1 MCYVALCSG
10 HGMRFC
16 VNNTIMCTRRVMVMN
31 VSHINIFKAPNLFLH
46 WEYFQFIPPICF
58 SHVFNDRPQKV
69 IITCYTLFS
78 RKTFSPPLFRAY
90 LSWRVILT
98 TIWGKSR
105 RPQYPIS
112 NDELRAMTFAKAKT
126 TSQAKAK
133 AKAKAKLKAK
143 ERRRRLAKRRFQ
155 NGFKEGG
162 VPVSYTHLTLPPI
175 YSV

>member
-1 MCYVALCSG
+1 
-10 HGMRFC
+10 
-16 VNNTIMCTRRVMVMN
+16 MN

-105 RPQYPIS
+105 RPQYPTS
-112 NDELRAMTFAKAKT
+112 NDEGDDIGKG
-126 TSQAKAK
+126 
-133 AKAKAKLKAK
+133 
-143 ERRRRLAKRRFQ
+143 
-155 NGFKEGG
+155 NGKGK
-162 VPVSYTHLTLPPI
+162 
-175 YSV
+175 

>member
-1 MCYVALCSG
+1 
-10 HGMRFC
+10 
-16 VNNTIMCTRRVMVMN
+16 MN

-46 WEYFQFIPPICF
+46 CEYFQFIPPICF

-105 RPQYPIS
+105 RPQYPTS
-112 NDELRAMTFAKAKT
+112 NDEGTGKGKG
-126 TSQAKAK
+126 
-133 AKAKAKLKAK
+133 
-143 ERRRRLAKRRFQ
+143 
-155 NGFKEGG
+155 NGKGK
-162 VPVSYTHLTLPPI
+162 
-175 YSV
+175 